1 MIQTEIAWT
10 LFGSQIEIGVR
21 GRGVMASLAPPVATP
36 LVLLILFLMST
47 DFLVTYKANEN
58 WEER

>member
-1 MIQTEIAWT
+1 MIQTEIAGPC
-10 LFGSQIEIGVR
+10 LVR
-21 GRGVMASLAPPVATP
+21 KLKYRGWGRGVMASLAPPVATP

>member
-1 MIQTEIAWT
+1 
-10 LFGSQIEIGVR
+10 
-21 GRGVMASLAPPVATP
+21 MASLAPPVATP